1 MKTSFIVA
9 LLGRAAVQPDTER
22 LTLNV
27 HEWSLDADA
36 QLILLSDAMDGGGGK
51 EVRSGGGTIR
61 EGILN

>member
-27 HEWSLDADA
+27 HEGNLEADA

-51 EVRSGGGTIR
+51 E
-61 EGILN
+61 L